1 VTDVKTRSFIKGFD
15 LKSKMKTSRPL
26 AISTILL
33 SIILFLA
40 ITTGLLT
47 DREPLKT
54 GYAPGLTAPTSEFPM
69 GTDQLGRDVFTW
81 TLYGIRTALVVSVVS
96 TSLTVI
102 IAVLVGLPAGYFGG
116 KLDQV
121 LMRIT
126 DFFLSIPRFILI
138 IFAVIIFSPTLAN
151 IIMILSVFSWPS
163 LARIVRAEVLSVKE
177 REYVQAAKVI
187 GSNSFDIMFSEVL
200 PNVVPPMLVASALQ
214 MSDAIL
220 AEAGLS
226 FLGLGDPNTASWGRM
241 LSIARQAIY
250 AGGWWTLL
258 FPSVFITATVLAINL
273 LADGLNDIL
282 NPKSV
287 R

>member
-1 VTDVKTRSFIKGFD
+1 
-15 LKSKMKTSRPL
+15 
-26 AISTILL
+26 
-33 SIILFLA
+33 
-40 ITTGLLT
+40 
-47 DREPLKT
+47 
-54 GYAPGLTAPTSEFPM
+54 
-69 GTDQLGRDVFTW
+69 
-81 TLYGIRTALVVSVVS
+81 
-96 TSLTVI
+96 
-102 IAVLVGLPAGYFGG
+102 
-116 KLDQV
+116 
-121 LMRIT
+121 
-126 DFFLSIPRFILI
+126 
-138 IFAVIIFSPTLAN
+138 VIIFSPTLAN